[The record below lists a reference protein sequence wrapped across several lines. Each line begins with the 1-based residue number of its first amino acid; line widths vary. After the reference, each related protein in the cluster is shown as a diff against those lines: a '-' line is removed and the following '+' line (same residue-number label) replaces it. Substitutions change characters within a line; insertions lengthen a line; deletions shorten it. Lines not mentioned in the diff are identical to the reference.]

1 MSEEKK
7 LNIYQKINIVR
18 MALLK
23 KDITKGK
30 QGYNY
35 AYIDL
40 PQIENIIT
48 EECNKV
54 GLLTIVTFPVTDK
67 GSFAEITAYD
77 TDAPLSEDEKLYTM
91 HKDPTSIKISVP
103 CDYSLVEIKGSQ
115 PIQKVGGMITYM
127 RRYLYMTMF
136 AISEHDAVEGI
147 GKLSQETASESDNGT
162 KTEGSEQTKT
172 TEPIDKE
179 KAEIIE
185 LFKKDL
191 PDYIRDLEDYKR
203 MPIEQMPLDYLQRV
217 YKSKM
222 AQKAKIEEAKA
233 KEQNNGNLF

>member
-1 MSEEKK
+1 MSNET
-7 LNIYQKINIVR
+7 NIYQKINAVR
-18 MALLK
+18 MALLQRG
-23 KDITKGK
+23 ITKDK
-30 QGYNY
+30 KGYNY

-40 PQIENIIT
+40 PQIENVIT
-48 EECNKV
+48 EECAKV

-77 TDAPLSEDEKLYTM
+77 TDAPLSNDELRYSRQN
-91 HKDPTSIKISVP
+91 PTYITISVP
-103 CDYSLVEIKGSQ
+103 CDYQLVEIKGSQ
-115 PIQKVGGMITYM
+115 PIQKVGGMMTYM
-127 RRYLYMTMF
+127 RRYLYMQMF

-147 GKLSQETASESDNGT
+147 GKLAQETAAETQDNPQPETET
-162 KTEGSEQTKT
+162 KAET
-172 TEPIDKE
+172 TPPADKE
-179 KAEIIE
+179 KEAIIA

-222 AQKAKIEEAKA
+222 AQKAKINEAKA
-233 KEQNNGNLF
+233 KEQNNGNLL

>member
-1 MSEEKK
+1 M
-7 LNIYQKINIVR
+7 NIYEKINAVR
-18 MALLK
+18 MALLQRG
-23 KDITKGK
+23 ITKDK
-30 QGYNY
+30 KGYNY

-40 PQIENIIT
+40 PQIENVIT

-54 GLLTIVTFPVTDK
+54 GLLTVVTFPVTDK
-67 GSFAEITAYD
+67 GSFAEMTAYD
-77 TDAPLSEDEKLYTM
+77 TESVLSTEEMRYAR
-91 HKDPTSIKISVP
+91 HDPTHITISVP
-103 CDYSLVEIKGSQ
+103 CEYSLVEIKGSQ
-115 PIQKVGGMITYM
+115 PIQKVGGMMTYM
-127 RRYLYMTMF
+127 RRYLYMQMF

-147 GKLSQETASESDNGT
+147 GRLSQESTSETEANTDT
-162 KTEGSEQTKT
+162 KSET
-172 TEPIDKE
+172 TTQPIDKE
-179 KAEIIE
+179 KEEIIA

-191 PDYIRDLEDYKR
+191 PDYIKDLEDYKR